1 MYILLNEY
9 QLTEENIKLRFLA
22 CSLVRDFT
30 RAYFPD
36 STVKPFG
43 SSVNTFGK
51 LGCDVDMFLDFHD
64 TQKHATKMVRL
75 CCASSVCWISSNR
88 AVHLLFHTQESVYL
102 YLGFTWVHTIDCEW
116 VYLNICIW
124 RLLKA
129 WCDMKE
135 IFLAIGRK
143 WFGVDIDFILL
154 GWISLWKNPFI
165 LRNWFGNVRPSHPT
179 VVFSSLE
186 LLGFIPAVLKL
197 VRVFHVLKHSNF
209 VCVCVHVHF
218 GRVVRF
224 FSLVSRAEGN

>member
-1 MYILLNEY
+1 MWCGHVSGLPWYTKACYKNGKIMLCIFSLL
-9 QLTEENIKLRFLA
+9 
-22 CSLVRDFT
+22 DF
-30 RAYFPD
+30 FQQ
-36 STVKPFG
+36 G
-43 SSVNTFGK
+43 SS
-51 LGCDVDMFLDFHD
+51 
-64 TQKHATKMVRL
+64 
-75 CCASSVCWISSNR
+75 
-88 AVHLLFHTQESVYL
+88 LLFHTQESVYL

-154 GWISLWKNPFI
+154 GWISLWKKPFI
-165 LRNWFGNVRPSHPT
+165 LRNWFSNVRPSHPT